1 MNKLILYSVLV
12 FLISCNNSKE
22 ITQNINAKQSAQI
35 IVALNHVGIQSERVL
50 TSSGR
55 KTEYKVL
62 VSNNDYARAL
72 EILTEYELPKKESKE
87 FETLINDSSY
97 LSSDLN
103 SIKVNRALSLELER
117 LLMEFPGVISA
128 NVLVRTSGNS
138 ASIFNESSE
147 QTSSVVIKYF
157 SSQPSKMPFNEGQ
170 ILKIIEK
177 ALPGIKKEDV
187 ALNLIRVEPP
197 NSWLSKNLGAAKLK
211 YVRPFAFRVPQEDLN
226 RAKYQIIGVL
236 VLICFAGFLLGGVSF
251 LIWLRKRYS
260 NKQVSSVLLE
270 DENTNIDMIE

>member
-1 MNKLILYSVLV
+1 MNKLIFYCVFV

-55 KTEYKVL
+55 KIEYKIL
-62 VSNNDYARAL
+62 VPNSDYARAL
-72 EILTEYELPKKESKE
+72 EILTEYELPKKESRE
-87 FETLINDSSY
+87 FEALINGSDY
-97 LSSDLN
+97 LSSDLS

-128 NVLVRTSGNS
+128 NVLVRTTGDNNS
-138 ASIFNESSE
+138 VFNKESE

-157 SSQPSKMPFNEGQ
+157 SGQPSKMPFNKDQ

-177 ALPGIKKEDV
+177 ALPGIKREDV

-197 NSWLSKNLGAAKLK
+197 NSWLSKNLGTSKLK

-260 NKQVSSVLLE
+260 NKKVSNVLLE
-270 DENTNIDMIE
+270 GQDTNIDMIE